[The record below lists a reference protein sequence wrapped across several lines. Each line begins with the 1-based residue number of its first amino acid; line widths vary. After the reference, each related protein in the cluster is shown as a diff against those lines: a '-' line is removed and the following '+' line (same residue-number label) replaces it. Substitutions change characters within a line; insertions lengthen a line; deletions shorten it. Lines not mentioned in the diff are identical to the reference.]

1 MNYDMFRHREI
12 LCDMMHLEKQRREE
26 IAMQKKKRASE
37 KVKKAVVKLS
47 RKVAEMEANTTC
59 TFTFIN
65 RKKLKVLRSCGSFEF
80 DNISDRL
87 FSRW

>member
-1 MNYDMFRHREI
+1 
-12 LCDMMHLEKQRREE
+12 
-26 IAMQKKKRASE
+26 MQKKKKSFGE
-37 KVKKAVVKLS
+37 SKKSSCQIIKKKLQKWKQIQHVRS
-47 RKVAEMEANTTC
+47 L
-59 TFTFIN
+59 FIN

>member
-37 KVKKAVVKLS
+37 KVKKQLSNYQEKLQKWKQIQHVRS
-47 RKVAEMEANTTC
+47 L
-59 TFTFIN
+59 FIN